1 MRALANPLTM
11 PGSKR
16 RVMPQILPLLPGPSE
31 VRCVHVPFFG
41 TGASAQHFDAAGYT
55 LGRLSEGSPW
65 IHAVH
70 AKIRNVSNFEDG
82 VETLARRVEAVSL
95 ADQRSEYFGWRS
107 MLNQVGPPTPGVP
120 AMSEMIFCLWRMA
133 FNGLIRTNKAGAL
146 NMPPGVSASTGRRA
160 KVYDREALRE
170 FCGWWRELYS
180 RGLSLLCE
188 DFAETLKHAQPGD
201 LVYLDPPYAG
211 TFSGYLPGGFST
223 ERLVEAIHD
232 LPTGVKWAMSNA
244 VTADEDAPK
253 KPLGK
258 RAPTAAEWA
267 ALFPGAAIHPVCRAG
282 TVNSNGADRGKVK
295 EVLIVGAA

>member
-1 MRALANPLTM
+1 M

-41 TGASAQHFDAAGYT
+41 TGASAQHFDAAGYA

-65 IHAVH
+65 IHGVH
-70 AKIRNVSNFEDG
+70 TAMIRNARFQSEAESVARVFEVVDLEAQRQVFRQIRDG
-82 VETLARRVEAVSL
+82 MNRLRAYEYDGSAV
-95 ADQRSEYFGWRS
+95 
-107 MLNQVGPPTPGVP
+107 
-120 AMSEMIFCLWRMA
+120 FCLWRMA

-170 FCGWWRELYS
+170 FCGWWRELDS
-180 RGLSLLCE
+180 RGLSLHCE

-211 TFSGYLPGGFST
+211 TFSGYISEGFST
-223 ERLVEAIHD
+223 ERLAEAIHG
-232 LPTGVKWAMSNA
+232 LPAGVKWAMSNA
-244 VTADEDAPK
+244 VTVDENAHK
-253 KPLGK
+253 KPPGK
-258 RAPTAAEWA
+258 RAPTTAEWA
-267 ALFPGAAIHPVCRAG
+267 ALFPGAAIHPIYRAG
-282 TVNSNGADRGKVK
+282 TVNSNSADRGKVK
-295 EVLIVGAA
+295 EVLIVGEA

>member
-65 IHAVH
+65 IHCVH
-70 AKIRNVSNFEDG
+70 ECITEEADYMRESVDAMAQIFEDRDLEQQRTLFFDLREKINIFG
-82 VETLARRVEAVSL
+82 VGGSDPGAV
-95 ADQRSEYFGWRS
+95 
-107 MLNQVGPPTPGVP
+107 M
-120 AMSEMIFCLWRMA
+120 CLWRMA

-160 KVYDREALRE
+160 KVYDREALHE
-170 FCGWWRELYS
+170 FCGWWRELDS
-180 RGLSLLCE
+180 RGLQLHCE

-258 RAPTAAEWA
+258 RAPTTAEWA